1 MARLTRSRPRA
12 STSSTAIPAPWGW
25 ALGGALT
32 GLLLIGLFQAP
43 ARWLTAALQEASQGR
58 LVFQD
63 ARGTVWSGSTRLTL
77 TGGAGSQ
84 AAATLPGRVS
94 WLIQPAPN
102 GLQVK
107 LQADCC
113 MQQAWRLNLIP
124 SWSGAQLAL
133 VDSTSQW
140 PAQWLTGLGTPWNTV
155 QIEGQLALTTQGLSV
170 QWASGRIALAG
181 RLQLDADH
189 ISSRLST
196 LKPMGSYRVTIQ
208 GGAAPSLQL
217 ETREG
222 RLQLSGTGQWAG
234 SRFRFEGVASAAPEH
249 QDALANLLNIIGR
262 RDGARAIIKVG

>member
-1 MARLTRSRPRA
+1 MARLTRSHPRA
-12 STSSTAIPAPWGW
+12 STSSNGILAPWGW
-25 ALGGALT
+25 AVGGVLT
-32 GLLLIGLFQAP
+32 GLLLVVLFQAP
-43 ARWLTAALQEASQGR
+43 AHWLTAALQQVSQGR
-58 LVFQD
+58 LVFQE

-102 GLQVK
+102 GLQVR

-124 SWSGAQLAL
+124 GWSATQLTLA
-133 VDSTSQW
+133 DSNSQW

-170 QWASGRIALAG
+170 QWAGGQMTLAG
-181 RLQLDADH
+181 RLQLDADN

-196 LKPMGSYRVTIQ
+196 LNPMGSYRATLQ
-208 GGAAPSLQL
+208 GGATPSFQL

-234 SRFRFEGVASAAPEH
+234 GRLRFDGVASAAPEH
-249 QDALANLLNIIGR
+249 QDALSNLLNIIGR

>member
-1 MARLTRSRPRA
+1 MVRLTRSRPRA
-12 STSSTAIPAPWGW
+12 STSPNGIPAPWGW
-25 ALGGALT
+25 ALTGALT
-32 GLLLIGLFQAP
+32 GLLLILLFQAP
-43 ARWLTAALQEASQGR
+43 ARWLTGALQQASLGR
-58 LVFQD
+58 LVFQG
-63 ARGTVWSGSTRLTL
+63 ARGTVWSGSTKLTL

-124 SWSGAQLAL
+124 SWSGAQLVLA
-133 VDSTSQW
+133 DSVSQW

-155 QIEGQLALTTQGLSV
+155 QIEGQLALATQGLSLR
-170 QWASGRIALAG
+170 WAGGRMAMAG
-181 RLQLDADH
+181 RLQLDADN

-196 LKPMGSYRVTIQ
+196 LRPMGSYRATIQ
-208 GGAAPSLQL
+208 GGAAPSLEL

-234 SRFRFEGVASAAPEH
+234 ARFRFDGVASAAPEH
-249 QDALANLLNIIGR
+249 QDALSNLLNIIGR